1 MQWDDTEHAGFS
13 TGTPWL
19 RVNPNFE
26 HINAAAQVDDPRSV
40 LAHYRALIEL
50 RRTEPLVT
58 DGVFTLI
65 LPDDDTVFAFTRTLG
80 DRGLLVLAN
89 FSSRAVDVP
98 DSAVNSWAGA
108 RRLIGNHFDTPPT
121 LEHPVRLRPWEAV
134 VVRK

>member
-1 MQWDDTEHAGFS
+1 VAAGQ
-13 TGTPWL
+13 PEL
-19 RVNPNFE
+19 RAL
-26 HINAAAQVDDPRSV
+26 NAAAQVDDPRSV

-58 DGVFTLI
+58 DGVFTLL
-65 LPDDDTVFAFTRTLG
+65 LPADDTVFAFTRTLG

-108 RRLIGNHFDTPPT
+108 RLLIGNHFDTPPT